1 MTSSQPG
8 KTLYRPIATKARISR
23 MSSDF
28 EHVCGS
34 FRKEFSMCLNM
45 MTSRVRAASP

>member
-8 KTLYRPIATKARISR
+8 KTLYRPIATKTRISR